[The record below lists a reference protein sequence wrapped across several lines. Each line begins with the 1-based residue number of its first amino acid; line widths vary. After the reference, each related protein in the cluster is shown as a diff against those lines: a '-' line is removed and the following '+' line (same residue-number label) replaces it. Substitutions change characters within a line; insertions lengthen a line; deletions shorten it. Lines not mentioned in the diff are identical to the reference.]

1 MGNTITAGLVGHVF
15 REFIAMTLTL
25 QKNIHNVFVLI
36 DSAPQI
42 VLLSA
47 DSHEYFVD
55 VEPVSEPRVLAA
67 KSHP

>member
-1 MGNTITAGLVGHVF
+1 
-15 REFIAMTLTL
+15 MTLTL

-36 DSAPQI
+36 DRAPQI
-42 VLLSA
+42 VLLGA
-47 DSHEYFVD
+47 DSHEYLVD